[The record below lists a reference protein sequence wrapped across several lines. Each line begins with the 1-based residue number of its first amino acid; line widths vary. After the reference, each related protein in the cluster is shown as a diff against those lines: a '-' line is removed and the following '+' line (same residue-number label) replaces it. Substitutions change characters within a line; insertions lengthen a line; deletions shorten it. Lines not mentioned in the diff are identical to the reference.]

1 MDSLIDWGEAV
12 AFRFNQTMHQWI
24 NESILFLPPVP
35 QPVHRVDAREPG
47 VALLELAPQALDVA
61 VDRALGDVSVVGIG
75 LFHELLARLDVPGM
89 AGQRLEQQEL
99 GHRQRDRLAVP
110 SGEVPQ
116 AVELEQAG
124 ADDLLLLAAR
134 GIA

>member
-47 VALLELAPQALDVA
+47 VALLELEP
-61 VDRALGDVSVVGIG
+61 
-75 LFHELLARLDVPGM
+75 LARLDVPGM

>member
-1 MDSLIDWGEAV
+1 MD
-12 AFRFNQTMHQWI
+12 QWI

-35 QPVHRVDAREPG
+35 QTVHRVDARELR

-61 VDRALGDVSVVGIG
+61 VDGALGDVSVVGIS
-75 LFHELLARLDVPGM
+75 LFHELLARLDVSGM
-89 AGQRLEQQEL
+89 ARQRLEQQKL
-99 GHRQRDRLAVP
+99 GHRERDRLAVP

-124 ADDLLLLAAR
+124 ADDLPLLAAR
-134 GIA
+134 